1 MKLVSIIVPIY
12 NVEKHLRKCLD
23 SLINQTLKQI
33 EIILIN
39 DGSKDNSLEIC
50 LEYARQD
57 NRIKVIDKVNEGV
70 SVARNTGLDIA
81 EGDYIG
87 FVDPDD
93 WIEPEMYESMY
104 LKARNSIYPICICN
118 YYKDTKSSSSPKLFK
133 FRDVG
138 LQQKE
143 SLSRK
148 EVEEYILPPMI
159 GMDDILPKTNSYIMG
174 CVWRCL
180 YSRDFIE
187 KHQLRFEKGITIM
200 EDLVFNVE
208 ALLKSSGICIDEGVW
223 YHYVQHNTSVLHAYN
238 KSMWTDQMHVHELL
252 EKHLREA
259 GLEDE
264 MRNRLDMRYIGMA
277 FSAIYN
283 EINRGSE
290 NNIRERL
297 NEVMIIC
304 KDEKFKV
311 SLERAKP
318 LQASEKIS
326 QLKVRL
332 KSKQVKERITKK
344 HTTKEKV
351 RKIIKAE
358 KETTRKEKYE
368 KKL

>member
-23 SLINQTLKQI
+23 SLINQTLKEI

-50 LEYARQD
+50 LEYAKQD
-57 NRIKVIDKVNEGV
+57 SRIKVIDKVNEGV
-70 SVARNTGLDIA
+70 SIARNTGIELA

-104 LKARNSIYPICICN
+104 LKVRNSIYSICICN
-118 YYKDTKSSSSPKLFK
+118 YYKDTKSSSSPKVFK
-133 FRDVG
+133 FREAV

-143 SLSRK
+143 SLTRE
-148 EVEEYILPPMI
+148 EVEEYIVPPMV

-180 YSRDFIE
+180 YAREFIE

-208 ALLKSSGICIDEGVW
+208 ALLKSNGICIDEGIW
-223 YHYVQHNTSVLHAYN
+223 YHYVQHNTSALHAYN
-238 KSMWTDQMHVHELL
+238 KSMWPDQMRVHQLL
-252 EKHLREA
+252 EKHVREA
-259 GLEDE
+259 GLEEE

-283 EINRGSE
+283 EVNRGSD

-297 NEVMIIC
+297 SEVMTIC

-318 LQASEKIS
+318 LQAPKKID
-326 QLKVRL
+326 QLKVML
-332 KSKQVKERITKK
+332 KSGKVKDRVTKK
-344 HTTKEKV
+344 SKTKIRS
-351 RKIIKAE
+351 RKIIKAQQD
-358 KETTRKEKYE
+358 TRT
-368 KKL
+368 KL